1 MRCERFGRHLSAKGV
16 IGRDSDAAIEF
27 GRHFARMGLEYVR
40 IPPEDVACVQNSPDD
55 GAHHTRSADQI
66 LNALNLF

>member
-1 MRCERFGRHLSAKGV
+1 
-16 IGRDSDAAIEF
+16 
-27 GRHFARMGLEYVR
+27 MGLEYVR
-40 IPPEDVACVQNSPDD
+40 ISPEDVACVQNSPDD